1 MKNGL
6 LIWNVILTVVTGYL
20 LIAHFGSKQKTSTKD
35 RTVVADTSSADR
47 NFRIAYFEM
56 DSVEANF
63 TMVRDVKAELSK
75 REDAINSELESLT
88 RKFQERYNYF
98 QKKAAEG
105 TLTPTESEAGS
116 QELKNLD
123 DQIKNRKEVLNQEY
137 GNFASNKMKDIKS
150 KIEEFVKEYNET
162 RNYSYIVAE
171 EPGFFYYKDSIYN
184 ITADVI
190 KGLNGKYKPSKKE

>member
-20 LIAHFGSKQKTSTKD
+20 LIAHFGSKQKTSSKD
-35 RTVVADTSSADR
+35 RTVVADTTTGNN

-184 ITADVI
+184 ITSDVI